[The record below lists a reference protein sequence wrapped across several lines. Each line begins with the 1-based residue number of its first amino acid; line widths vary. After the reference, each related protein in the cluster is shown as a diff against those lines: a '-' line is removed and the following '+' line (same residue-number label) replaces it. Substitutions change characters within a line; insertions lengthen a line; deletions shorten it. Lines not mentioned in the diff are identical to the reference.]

1 MVKIYLA
8 APLCVLEKICE
19 IRNMWEAKSS
29 CEIVN
34 NYFNSVNPDA
44 KDGVMRATFAYHFY
58 HFRQHP
64 KAHNFDGPW
73 RDCRC
78 EWCDMSREEV
88 RWCEE
93 LPYECQKRP
102 SSIKDDVVEEIKE
115 VLLKEE
121 NTYASLL
128 QRGEKFIP
136 KFVNKH
142 GLTGETL
149 SILFHTHG
157 YSPEVVG
164 EYVDIPEHIEKEFV
178 EMMELESARS
188 FADTMAKRKVIKIKV
203 EQK

>member
-1 MVKIYLA
+1 MPK
-8 APLCVLEKICE
+8 
-19 IRNMWEAKSS
+19 AKSS

-34 NYFNSVNPDA
+34 NYFNNDNPDA
-44 KDGVMRATFAYHFY
+44 KDGVMRATFAYHFK
-58 HFRQHP
+58 HLREHP
-64 KAHNFDGPW
+64 KAHKFSGPW

-78 EWCDMSREEV
+78 EWCDISREEV
-88 RWCEE
+88 RWCED

-102 SSIKDDVVEEIKE
+102 SSIKDDVVEEIEE

-121 NTYASLL
+121 NLYTSLL

-157 YSPEVVG
+157 YSPEVV
-164 EYVDIPEHIEKEFV
+164 ETYFDIPKEILQEFDNMMEKE
-178 EMMELESARS
+178 SSRS
-188 FADTMAKRKVIKIKV
+188 LQDTLAKRKDIKV
-203 EQK
+203 QYDNSSQSKQ